1 MATALLEKIGLER
14 VPQEQKTTSWLEY
27 AIMQLSFSANTGN
40 FLLPALAVL
49 HGGLSPLAAFGST
62 FIGATLAFILVS
74 LLTLPG
80 SRLGLPAQYVMRLLL
95 GTKLSRFF
103 ASPVRSITSLYWFS
117 VQTIGGTY
125 VIQSITEIVLGK
137 KAPFIPIA
145 LLLAIIMSVLAVVG
159 FHAVKNAIK
168 LFLPLLLTGQLLML
182 FLLVPSYQTSVS
194 ASEGPFSWSM
204 FMLYVGLTFVQY
216 VSGVSAS
223 SDITRY
229 AKSPTQGAVG
239 VGIGNII
246 GFAITAVIAILCAT
260 VYQTSNPFVSLIDEA
275 TSVWIIIILG
285 CYAVLSMV
293 SINLSNAY
301 TGSFS
306 LLNIFPQ
313 IGRMTS
319 AAVFGII
326 ATLTSLYTPLVTE
339 AQGIIQLF
347 GYVII
352 PVSAIIVAQYS
363 IVKRLRL
370 TEQEVLQ
377 LTTNVP
383 TKRISVFSLL
393 FGAVVY
399 ILLPDSISPGFV
411 TFIITFTFYLIG
423 KRNELRLAEKNV
435 VSA

>member
-49 HGGLSPLAAFGST
+49 HGGLSPVAAFSST

-125 VIQSITEIVLGK
+125 VIQSITEIVLDK

-145 LLLAIIMSVLAVVG
+145 LILAIVMSVLAVVG
-159 FHAVKNAIK
+159 FHAVKQAIK
-168 LFLPLLLTGQLLML
+168 LFLPLLLIGQFLML
-182 FLLVPSYQTSVS
+182 YLLVPSFQT
-194 ASEGPFSWSM
+194 ALPNSEGTFSWSM

-229 AKSPTQGAVG
+229 AKSPLHGALGVG
-239 VGIGNII
+239 VGNIV

-260 VYQTSNPFVSLIDEA
+260 VYQTSNPFVSLIDA
-275 TSVWIIIILG
+275 TPAAWMIIILG

-306 LLNIFPQ
+306 LLNIFPK
-313 IGRMTS
+313 IGRISS
-319 AAVFGII
+319 AAIFGVV

-339 AQGIIQLF
+339 AQGIIQLL

-352 PVSAIIVAQYS
+352 PVSAIIVAEYS

-370 TEQEVLQ
+370 SEQDL
-377 LTTNVP
+377 LLLASNVP
-383 TKRISVFSLL
+383 TKKISVFALL
-393 FGAVVY
+393 FGAIVY
-399 ILLPDSISPGFV
+399 ILLPDSISPGFL
-411 TFIITFTFYLIG
+411 TFIITFIFYLLG
-423 KRNELRLAEKNV
+423 KKNEHKHAEKNV